1 MKSNNFRIL
10 IGDDGKKYQFDN
22 ECFSETIKN
31 LTGRTVRTEEQRNH
45 RAMTQISLME
55 RIADKAC
62 VSLEAVKNWK
72 YGANGPSSVEIVK
85 ACADVLGVD
94 YSDLLIPLENQ
105 EENKM
110 NKRDKELVEAV
121 FGEIISLAYLVKQQH
136 MELLNLKDNKER
148 NTITRTVNSEELDAK
163 IEQIHKMV
171 DTRSLLV
178 SETVR
183 YKLHRILI
191 ELKDYFVDRNWTI
204 ERWEEINTTKMG
216 R

>member
-1 MKSNNFRIL
+1 
-10 IGDDGKKYQFDN
+10 
-22 ECFSETIKN
+22 
-31 LTGRTVRTEEQRNH
+31 
-45 RAMTQISLME
+45 
-55 RIADKAC
+55 
-62 VSLEAVKNWK
+62 
-72 YGANGPSSVEIVK
+72 
-85 ACADVLGVD
+85 
-94 YSDLLIPLENQ
+94 
-105 EENKM
+105 M

-121 FGEIISLAYLVKQQH
+121 FGEIISLAYLAKQQH